1 METIEKSIE
10 VNAPIRQVYNQWTQF
25 EEFPNFMEGVLE
37 VRQLTDRKLFWRA
50 KVGGK
55 EKEWQAEITEQV
67 PDRQISWRSIDG
79 APNSGTVTFHSTG
92 PDKTQVTL
100 RMEWQPESAVEKAG
114 GVLGVDSA
122 RVEGDLKR
130 FRDFI
135 EKRQVATGAYRQE
148 HH

>member
-10 VNAPIRQVYNQWTQF
+10 VNAPLRQVYNQWTQF
-25 EEFPNFMEGVLE
+25 EEFPNFMEGVRE

-50 KVGGK
+50 KVGGQ
-55 EKEWQAEITEQV
+55 EKEWQAEVTEQV

-79 APNSGTVTFHSTG
+79 APNSGTVTFESLG
-92 PDKTQVTL
+92 PDKTRVTL
-100 RMEWQPESAVEKAG
+100 RMEWQPEGAVEKTG
-114 GVLGVDSA
+114 GVLGMDSA

-135 EKRQVATGAYRQE
+135 EKRQTATGAYRQE

>member
-1 METIEKSIE
+1 
-10 VNAPIRQVYNQWTQF
+10 
-25 EEFPNFMEGVLE
+25 MEGVLE

-67 PDRQISWRSIDG
+67 PDRKISWRTIDG
-79 APNSGTVTFHSTG
+79 ARNSGTVTFDSTG
-92 PDKTQVTL
+92 SDRTRVTL
-100 RMEWQPESAVEKAG
+100 RMEWQPEGAVEKAG
-114 GVLGVDSA
+114 EMLGMDSG

>member
-25 EEFPNFMEGVLE
+25 EEFPNFMEGVQE

-50 KVGGK
+50 KVAGK
-55 EKEWQAEITEQV
+55 EKEWNAEITQQI
-67 PDRQISWRSIDG
+67 PDREISWRSIDG
-79 APNSGTVTFHSTG
+79 ASNTGTVLFS
-92 PDKTQVTL
+92 PIDADRTQVIL
-100 RMEWQPESAVEKAG
+100 RMQWEPESAVEKVG
-114 GVLGVDSA
+114 EVLGADER

>member
-1 METIEKSIE
+1 
-10 VNAPIRQVYNQWTQF
+10 
-25 EEFPNFMEGVLE
+25 MEGVLE
-37 VRQLTDRKLFWRA
+37 VRQLTDRKLFCRA

-79 APNSGTVTFHSTG
+79 APNSGTVTFEPIGT
-92 PDKTQVTL
+92 DRTRVTL
-100 RMEWQPESAVEKAG
+100 RMEWQPEGAVEKTG
-114 GVLGVDSA
+114 EVLGMDSR
-122 RVEGDLKR
+122 RVEGDLHR